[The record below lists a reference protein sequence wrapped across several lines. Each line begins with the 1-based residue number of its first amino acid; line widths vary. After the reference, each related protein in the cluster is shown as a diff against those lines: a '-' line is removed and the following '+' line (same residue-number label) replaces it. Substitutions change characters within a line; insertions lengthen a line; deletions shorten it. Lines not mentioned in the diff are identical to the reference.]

1 MLCLEVER
9 QPKSSPT
16 QPRNPNY
23 SQRTRL
29 RRARLPAT
37 LFVQRPRLQM
47 VNLYRTDD
55 GTLIL
60 SGRRIVAGVDLL
72 TGVSDSRKPP
82 GRLVASDLPAYGDT
96 LADSR
101 DPSFG
106 DLGRPE
112 RCDWRTLG
120 CAVTCWL
127 RKALVQVGTVEI
139 ASEVTSAG
147 HVRA

>member
-1 MLCLEVER
+1 VTTEIV
-9 QPKSSPT
+9 PT

-29 RRARLPAT
+29 DGRDYLLR
-37 LFVQRPRLQM
+37 F
-47 VNLYRTDD
+47 LYNDRDCRWSISIALDD
-55 GTLIL
+55 GTPIL

-82 GRLVASDLPAYGDT
+82 GRLVAIDLPAYGDT
-96 LADSR
+96 QQTPR

-112 RCDWRTLG
+112 R
-120 CAVTCWL
+120 
-127 RKALVQVGTVEI
+127 
-139 ASEVTSAG
+139 
-147 HVRA
+147 VRLAYFGVL